1 MQEKSSIV
9 RKKIPPS
16 WKRQKTRIIVLAGRR
31 KTGKDVFLD
40 YAMKNYG
47 GFRHYRIAD
56 TPALI
61 AKILELPADRRV
73 YHVLFGVNTILYPIL
88 GESAYKR
95 RVAIM
100 LDRERPRFAIVEAAR
115 TKEEYREFV
124 KKRNGILIGVVAD
137 DRVRYERALQDAKVS
152 RDKRDE
158 GKMTFQK
165 FMAKERSPIEREIDW
180 IVRRAHFILD
190 NSHNKR
196 APFYGAIDLVMKELG
211 FKKKR
216 R

>member
-1 MQEKSSIV
+1 MQEKPSVII
-9 RKKIPPS
+9 RKIPSS
-16 WKRQKTRIIVLAGRR
+16 WKRQKTRLLVLAGRR

-40 YAMKNYG
+40 YIMKSYK

-73 YHVLFGVNTILYPIL
+73 YHALFDVNTILYPIL

-100 LDRERPRFAIVEAAR
+100 LDRERPRLAIVEAAR

-124 KKRNGILIGVVAD
+124 KKRKGILIGVVAD

-152 RDKRDE
+152 SHKRDE
-158 GKMTFQK
+158 GKMTFHK
-165 FMAKERSPIEREIDW
+165 FMDKERSPIEREIDW
-180 IVRRAHFILD
+180 IVRRAHFVLD
-190 NSHNKR
+190 NSHNKK
-196 APFYGAIDLVMKELG
+196 APFYGAIDEVMKRLG
-211 FKKKR
+211 FRKKAR
-216 R
+216 

>member
-1 MQEKSSIV
+1 MQEKPHIIV
-9 RKKIPPS
+9 RKLPSS
-16 WKRQKTRIIVLAGRR
+16 WKRQKTRLLVLAGRR

-40 YAMKNYG
+40 YVMESYK

-73 YHVLFGVNTILYPIL
+73 YHALFGVNTLLYPIL

-100 LDRERPRFAIVEAAR
+100 LDRERPRLAIVEAAR

-124 KKRNGILIGVVAD
+124 EKRKGILIGVVAD

-152 RDKRDE
+152 QDKRDE
-158 GKMTFQK
+158 GKMTFRQ
-165 FMAKERSPIEREIDW
+165 FMAKEHSPIEREIDW
-180 IVRRAHFILD
+180 IINRAHFVVN
-190 NSHNKR
+190 NSHYKKV
-196 APFYGAIDLVMKELG
+196 PFYGAIDEVMKRLG
-211 FKKKR
+211 FRKR
-216 R
+216 AR

>member
-1 MQEKSSIV
+1 MQERSNIIA
-9 RKKIPPS
+9 RKVPSS
-16 WKRQKTRIIVLAGRR
+16 WKRQKTRLLVLAGRR

-40 YAMKNYG
+40 YIMKNYG

-73 YHVLFGVNTILYPIL
+73 YHALFGVNKILYPIL

-95 RVAIM
+95 RVAII
-100 LDRERPRFAIVEAAR
+100 LDRERPKLAIVEAAR

-124 KKRNGILIGVVAD
+124 KKRNGVLIGVVAD
-137 DRVRYERALQDAKVS
+137 DRVRYKRALQDAKVS

-158 GKMTFQK
+158 GKMSFQK

-180 IVRRAHFILD
+180 IVKRAHFVLD
-190 NSHNKR
+190 NSHNKK
-196 APFYGAIDLVMKELG
+196 APFYGAIDGVMRQLG
-211 FKKKR
+211 FRKR
-216 R
+216 P